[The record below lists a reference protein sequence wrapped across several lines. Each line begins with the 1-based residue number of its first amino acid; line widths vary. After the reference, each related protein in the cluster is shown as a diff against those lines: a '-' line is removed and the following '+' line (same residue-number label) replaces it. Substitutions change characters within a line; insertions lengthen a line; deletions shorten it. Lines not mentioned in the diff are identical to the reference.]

1 MVNEFRN
8 TNLVYEGQMIKQ
20 LIKKPRII
28 ILVLFLVLTL
38 VAINP
43 QFDTEGVTI
52 KAVEKNSEANLAGI
66 NPPPAEMAPTNY
78 EKIIRFNGEK
88 ISNLEEYSNL
98 LINTPL
104 NESIRLESDKATYTI
119 IKNSEDLGLTIQ
131 NIPDNNIRKGLD
143 LQGGTRVLL
152 KPAEQITDQQRDEL
166 ISVMEYRL
174 NTYGL
179 SDIEIRK
186 SDDLLGNKYIL
197 VEIAGATQQEVSELI
212 ASQGKFEAKIGNETI
227 FEGGEKDITFVC
239 RNDGTCAGIRDC
251 VETADGGQYCKFEFQ
266 IRLSIEAARRHAEI
280 TSGLDVI
287 QDSTSGQEYLSE
299 QLDFYL
305 DGVQVDSLNIGA
317 DLQGAEATQIVI
329 SGPGLGTT
337 QDEAVQESLAQM
349 NKLQTVLLTGS
360 FPFKLEI
367 EKIDTISPVL
377 GSAFIN
383 NALLVGLFAIL
394 AVVLVVFIRY
404 RNPKIAIPMLITSL
418 SEVILILGFAAVAK
432 YNLDLAAI
440 AGIIAAVG
448 TGVDHQIIIIDEV
461 LEKSSEYSY
470 RWKQKLKRAFTII
483 LAAYFT
489 TVAAMAPLF
498 YAGAGLLRGFAL
510 VTIVGVTIGVFLTRP
525 AFAAM
530 IQSAT
535 EE

>member
-1 MVNEFRN
+1 
-8 TNLVYEGQMIKQ
+8 LVYEGKMIKQ

-28 ILVLFLVLTL
+28 ILILFLVLTL

-43 QFDTEGVTI
+43 QFSTEGVAI
-52 KAVEKNSEANLAGI
+52 KSVEKNSEANLAGI
-66 NPPPAEMAPTNY
+66 NPPAAGIAPTNY
-78 EKIIRFNGEK
+78 ERIIRVNGEQ
-88 ISNLEEYSNL
+88 ITNLAEYSNL

-104 NESIRLESDKATYTI
+104 NDTIRLESDRSTYTI
-119 IKNSEDLGLTIQ
+119 IKNSEDLGLTVQ
-131 NIPDNNIRKGLD
+131 NIPENNIRKGLD

-186 SDDLLGNKYIL
+186 SNDLLGNKYIL
-197 VEIAGATQQEVSELI
+197 VEIAGATKQEVSELI
-212 ASQGKFEAKIGNETI
+212 ASQGKFEAKIGNNTV

-251 VETADGGQYCKFEFQ
+251 VETADGGNYCKFEFQ
-266 IRLSIEAARRHAEI
+266 IRLSAEAAKRHAEI
-280 TSGLDVI
+280 TKNLDVI
-287 QDSTSGQEYLSE
+287 TDPNSGQEYLSE
-299 QLDFYL
+299 KLDFYL

-329 SGPGLGTT
+329 SGPGLGET
-337 QDEAVQESLAQM
+337 QQEALEDALTQM

-383 NALLVGLFAIL
+383 NALLVGLLAII
-394 AVVLVVFIRY
+394 AVALVVFIRY
-404 RNPKIAIPMLITSL
+404 RNSKIVIPMIITSL
-418 SEVILILGFAAVAK
+418 AEVILILGFAAVAK

-448 TGVDHQIIIIDEV
+448 TGVDDQIIIIDEV
-461 LEKSSEYSY
+461 LAKEAEYTY

-530 IQSAT
+530 VESIT
-535 EE
+535 EG

>member
-1 MVNEFRN
+1 
-8 TNLVYEGQMIKQ
+8 MIINI
-20 LIKKPRII
+20 IKKPRVI
-28 ILVLFLVLTL
+28 ILILFLVLTL

-43 QFDTEGVTI
+43 QFDTEGVVI

-66 NPPPAEMAPTNY
+66 NPPIADISPTNY
-78 EKIIRFNGEK
+78 EKILRINGEK
-88 ISNLEEYSNL
+88 IINLEEYSNL

-104 NESIRLESDKATYTI
+104 NETIRIESDRSTYTI
-119 IKNSEDLGLTIQ
+119 IKNSENLGLTVQ
-131 NIPDNNIRKGLD
+131 NIPENNIRKGLD

-152 KPAEQITDQQRDEL
+152 KPAEKITDLQRDEL

-179 SDIEIRK
+179 SDISIRK

-212 ASQGKFEAKIGNETI
+212 ASQGKFEAKIGNETV

-251 VETADGGQYCKFEFQ
+251 VETAEGGNYCKFEFQ
-266 IRLSIEAARRHAEI
+266 IRLSIDAAKRHAEI
-280 TSGLDVI
+280 TRNLEII
-287 QDSTSGQEYLSE
+287 QDPTSGQEYLSE
-299 QLDFYL
+299 KLDFYL

-329 SGPGLGTT
+329 SGPGLGST
-337 QDEAVQESLAQM
+337 QPEALQEALSQM

-360 FPFKLEI
+360 FPFELEI

-383 NALLVGLFAIL
+383 NALLVGLLAIL
-394 AVVLVVFIRY
+394 AVVIVVFVRY
-404 RNPKIAIPMLITSL
+404 KNPKIALPMLITSL
-418 SEVILILGFAAVAK
+418 SEIVLILGFAAVAK

-448 TGVDHQIIIIDEV
+448 TGIDHQIIIIDEV
-461 LEKSSEYSY
+461 LAKTTEYSY

-489 TVAAMAPLF
+489 TLAAMAPLF

-530 IQSAT
+530 IESITQ
-535 EE
+535 E